1 MSEGSTSPWIVEAA
15 VAREA
20 VREAAAAIMGFYER
34 ADAGVYVKVDDSPV
48 TDADLASDRIIRE
61 WIAERFPADAIL
73 TEEVADDPARLTK
86 ARCWIA
92 DPIDGTQQF
101 IDRTGEFD
109 VFLALVVGEQPV
121 VGVSGHP
128 PSGQL
133 LWAIAGRGAWVE
145 QAGETRP
152 LRFAASAGGTLATG
166 RYHGAP
172 GNLPFLTR
180 VTRRAGLADPVVS
193 PMGFQPRSF
202 CPPDGAPRYDLFV
215 GLGRDVDGP
224 NFSGGEWDFA
234 AADLIVREAG
244 GAFTDVRGRRLTY
257 NKPEARNFGGILAAI
272 GPELHASALAALVQE
287 LPAPG
292 RR

>member
-1 MSEGSTSPWIVEAA
+1 MGDWSAGRWAIETEVAKA
-15 VAREA
+15 V
-20 VREAAAAIMGFYER
+20 VREAAASIMGFYER
-34 ADAGVYVKVDDSPV
+34 ADAGVYLKSDESPV

-61 WIAERFPADAIL
+61 RIGERFPGDALL
-73 TEEVADDPARLTK
+73 TEEGADDLARLNH
-86 ARCWIA
+86 RRVWIA

-101 IDRTGEFD
+101 VDRTGEFD
-109 VFLALVVGEQPV
+109 VFLALVCEGRPV

-133 LWAIAGRGAWVE
+133 LWAVEGQGAWE
-145 QAGETRP
+145 EHHGETRP
-152 LRFAASAGGTLATG
+152 LRFAAPAERRLATG

-193 PMGFQPRSF
+193 TTGFQPRSF
-202 CPPDGAPRYDLFV
+202 CPPEGDPRYDLFV

-244 GAFTDVRGRRLTY
+244 GVFTDVRGRRLVY
-257 NKPEARNFGGILAAI
+257 NKPEARNFGGILAAT
-272 GPELHASALAALVQE
+272 GPELHARVLAALAAE
-287 LPAPG
+287 LPLHS
-292 RR
+292 

>member
-1 MSEGSTSPWIVEAA
+1 MTEMNGAAWGEEAA
-15 VAREA
+15 VARAA
-20 VREAAAAIMGFYER
+20 VRAAAASIMGFYGR
-34 ADAGVYVKVDDSPV
+34 ADVGVYVKPDDSPV
-48 TDADLASDRIIRE
+48 TDADLAADRIIRE
-61 WIAERFPADAIL
+61 RLVERFPADAIL
-73 TEEVADDPARLTK
+73 TEKVADDPARLGA

-101 IDRTGEFD
+101 VDRTGEFD
-109 VFLALVVGEQPV
+109 VFLALVVGGEPV

-133 LWAIAGRGAWVE
+133 LWAVAGAGAWVE
-145 QAGETRP
+145 LDGETRP
-152 LRFAASAGGTLATG
+152 LRFVPPDGGTVATG

-202 CPPDGAPRYDLFV
+202 CAPDGRSRYDLFV
-215 GLGRDVDGP
+215 GLGTDVDGP

-244 GAFTDVRGRRLTY
+244 GVFTDVRGRRLVY
-257 NKPEARNFGGILAAI
+257 NKPEARNFGGIVAAT
-272 GPELHASALAALVQE
+272 GPAVHTRVLAALAEE
-287 LPAPG
+287 LPPLL
-292 RR
+292 